1 LSFLNPLRQTV
12 AMLVHSTITVSRI
25 LGVRCYGEPLRTLIS
40 LAAPYATPRTK
51 GPSRKSARPGA
62 LLDGVLV
69 DYEVNQR
76 GSLDTARARL
86 RILREAIGTRAAVT
100 FTTEDVQR
108 LQVDW
113 RRGGLTAGT
122 INRRLNFLRKAFR
135 LAWKA
140 RKIAQPLYVPTL
152 DGQA

>member
-1 LSFLNPLRQTV
+1 MLRR
-12 AMLVHSTITVSRI
+12 AP
-25 LGVRCYGEPLRTLIS
+25 ETLIS

-108 LQVDW
+108 LQVEW
-113 RRGGLTAGT
+113 QRAGLTAGT
-122 INRRLNFLRKAFR
+122 INRRCNLLRKAFR
-135 LAWKA
+135 LAWRSGKLP
-140 RKIAQPLYVPTL
+140 RLLYVPRL
-152 DGQA
+152 DEHAAPGRYIPASEAGKIAAKLPGYAVDPL

>member
-1 LSFLNPLRQTV
+1 MLRR
-12 AMLVHSTITVSRI
+12 AP
-25 LGVRCYGEPLRTLIS
+25 ETLIS

-108 LQVDW
+108 LQVEW
-113 RRGGLTAGT
+113 QRAGLTAGT
-122 INRRLNFLRKAFR
+122 INRRCNLLRKAFR
-135 LAWKA
+135 LGQQ
-140 RKIAQPLYVPTL
+140 IAILIN
-152 DGQA
+152 